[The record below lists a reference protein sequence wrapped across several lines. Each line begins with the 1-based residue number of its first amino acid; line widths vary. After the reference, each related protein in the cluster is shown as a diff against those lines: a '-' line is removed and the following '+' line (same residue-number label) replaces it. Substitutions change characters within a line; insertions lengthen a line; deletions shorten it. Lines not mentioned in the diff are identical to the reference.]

1 MSLPSF
7 FFSLYD
13 TSFSFISC
21 HFFSFS
27 FSFSTSLQSLFLLPS
42 VSTLYSFSLHF
53 SHVFL
58 CSFLPLDFPWLTLLH
73 FFNVI
78 FFQSLFHDEF
88 TFIHCF
94 IFDSSMHSCTYHFIS
109 SMFSFTFCFF
119 PLSLFYWYY
128 NCYSY
133 PFIHCFSHPFH
144 KFSSTSCSSHC
155 ALSIAIFSSTSYHVL
170 APLPHHFPTPST
182 YHFLFFYA
190 TFLVFNLIFISFAY
204 CFSHPFDVYLN
215 NVLFTL
221 QSSIV
226 CDIQFHFLTRYN
238 MTSPFYSNSFNII
251 FFIFFSPFPLC
262 IDLVFFLLFDCFGIR
277 FVILLFN
284 WECWYIFCYFVIQ
297 LGVLVYLLLF
307 YLCGGCVGISFVI

>member
-1 MSLPSF
+1 MW
-7 FFSLYD
+7 
-13 TSFSFISC
+13 
-21 HFFSFS
+21 
-27 FSFSTSLQSLFLLPS
+27 LL
-42 VSTLYSFSLHF
+42 
-53 SHVFL
+53 
-58 CSFLPLDFPWLTLLH
+58 D
-73 FFNVI
+73 
-78 FFQSLFHDEF
+78 
-88 TFIHCF
+88 
-94 IFDSSMHSCTYHFIS
+94 
-109 SMFSFTFCFF
+109 
-119 PLSLFYWYY
+119 
-128 NCYSY
+128 
-133 PFIHCFSHPFH
+133 
-144 KFSSTSCSSHC
+144 
-155 ALSIAIFSSTSYHVL
+155 
-170 APLPHHFPTPST
+170 HFPTPST

-284 WECWYIFCYFVIQ
+284 WECWYMFCYFVIQ

-307 YLCGGCVGISFVI
+307 YLCGGCVGICFVIWLFWYRICYCIPLDGPFLRFATRNSFHVMLTLATISTFVSPCVTHAFNVFFTLSPCALLPPVLFPFPSNLLIK